1 LTLNDALL
9 DLVEKKEVT
18 PEEAYLKSVDKSGL
32 AASLKA
38 KGVKLALAT

>member
-1 LTLNDALL
+1 
-9 DLVEKKEVT
+9 VT
-18 PEEAYLKSVDKSGL
+18 PEEAYLKSVDKAGL